1 MRQLVAAGASLAK
14 IRIGFIF
21 KRDTSWYLPKMSVP
35 IVFNLVAGAGKKSV
49 WGKYCCKQGPFLV
62 ERVWTLDAENGPRK
76 PSTSLAA
83 HPAQELQLCFLSLF
97 FFFLVAP
104 CCRQD
109 LRSSNG
115 DGNCAPCSGSADSY
129 PLDRQRS
136 PVRCF
141 RRNTDSL
148 CQQSFEIH

>member
-21 KRDTSWYLPKMSVP
+21 KRDKSWYLPKMFVP

-49 WGKYCCKQGPFLV
+49 WGKYCCEQWPFLV

-83 HPAQELQLCFLSLF
+83 HPAQELQLCFPSLSLSLF
-97 FFFLVAP
+97 FFGCTVLQAGSSFFKRGWQLRPLQWKRGFLPTGPPAKSRP
-104 CCRQD
+104 
-109 LRSSNG
+109 L
-115 DGNCAPCSGSADSY
+115 CS
-129 PLDRQRS
+129 
-136 PVRCF
+136 
-141 RRNTDSL
+141 
-148 CQQSFEIH
+148 